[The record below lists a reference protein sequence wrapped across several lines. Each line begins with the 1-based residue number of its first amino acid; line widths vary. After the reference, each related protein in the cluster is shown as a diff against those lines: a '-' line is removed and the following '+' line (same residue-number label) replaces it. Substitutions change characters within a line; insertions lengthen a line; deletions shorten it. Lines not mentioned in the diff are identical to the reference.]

1 MACCVGERVV
11 SGCCVIVVDDWMPQ
25 HRITAT
31 SMCPGWDTAVCCC
44 RVRCTID
51 SNLALVWLLFV

>member
-11 SGCCVIVVDDWMPQ
+11 SDCGVIVADDWMPQ

-31 SMCPGWDTAVCCC
+31 SMCPGWDTAVGCC
-44 RVRCTID
+44 RVCCTID
-51 SNLALVWLLFV
+51 FNVVLVWLLFV

>member
-1 MACCVGERVV
+1 MNVLCLVAV
-11 SGCCVIVVDDWMPQ
+11 SLVVDDWMSQ